1 MHKPDFT
8 KRILE
13 GELHA
18 RKWRAEYMRPSKYAV
33 TKISMER
40 EPRQWITLPGIA
52 TGSFATVEEVRAA
65 IERRVESFVASG
77 GKP

>member
-8 KRILE
+8 KRMLE

-18 RKWRAEYMRPSKYAV
+18 RRWRAEYMRPSKYAV

-52 TGSFATVEEVRAA
+52 TGSFATVEELRAA
-65 IERRVESFVASG
+65 IEQRIGSFVASG
-77 GKP
+77 GKR

>member
-8 KRILE
+8 KRMLE

-18 RKWRAEYMRPSKYAV
+18 RRWRAEYMRPSKYAV

-52 TGSFATVEEVRAA
+52 TGTFATVEELRVA
-65 IERRVESFVASG
+65 IERRVGSFVASG